1 MRTAAKSLR
10 PLGATGAMPD
20 VRTGQRF
27 PLQLPITISEEQSPR
42 KHRATT
48 ANVSA
53 AGVYVRAEKPLKVGS
68 KITFDI
74 MLPRQVLG
82 TAHDV
87 KIRCA
92 GRVVRAESTR
102 RVPRTKPA
110 AARDKLR
117 GMACVIDQYRFVRNS
132 TE

>member
-1 MRTAAKSLR
+1 MMTAAKAVGSR
-10 PLGATGAMPD
+10 GAGGTVHEA
-20 VRTGQRF
+20 RTGQRF
-27 PLQLPITISEEQSPR
+27 PLQLPITITENHSPR
-42 KHRATT
+42 KHKATT
-48 ANVSA
+48 TDVSA
-53 AGVYVRAEKPLKVGS
+53 AGLHVQADRPLKVGS
-68 KITFDI
+68 KITFEI
-74 MLPRQVLG
+74 VLPRQVLG
-82 TAHDV
+82 TERDV

-92 GRVVRAESTR
+92 GRVVRAEANR

>member
-1 MRTAAKSLR
+1 MMTAAK
-10 PLGATGAMPD
+10 ATGSGGAKSNMHEA
-20 VRTGQRF
+20 RTGQRF
-27 PLQLPITISEEQSPR
+27 PLELPITLSKNGSPS

-48 ANVSA
+48 TNVSA
-53 AGVYVRAEKPLKVGS
+53 AGLYVRAARSLKVGS
-68 KITFDI
+68 RITFDI

-82 TAHDV
+82 TVRDV
-87 KIRCA
+87 KIRCV
-92 GRVVRAESTR
+92 GRVIRAESNG

-110 AARDKLR
+110 AARERLR

>member
-1 MRTAAKSLR
+1 MTTAAKSAR
-10 PLGATGAMPD
+10 PVGLQATMPD

-27 PLQLPITISEEQSPR
+27 PLQLPITICEEQSPR
-42 KHRATT
+42 KHQGTT

-74 MLPRQVLG
+74 MLPGQVLG
-82 TAHDV
+82 TECDV

-92 GRVVRAESTR
+92 GRVVRAESSR
-102 RVPRTKPA
+102 RVPRTKQA

-117 GMACVIDQYRFVRNS
+117 GMACVIDQYRFIRN
-132 TE
+132 